1 MVSVIRKEN
10 RVNAQSTHIHK
21 GGGGGGGGGGDHFH
35 CKEMFKL
42 SYHIKNGSS

>member
-21 GGGGGGGGGGDHFH
+21 GGGGGGDHFH